1 MEFALVSDWKKH
13 PCEEAQLEEIFAK
26 EFASLGHRV
35 HFAAF
40 IPGLPEPRRSETW
53 HGQPLT
59 LFRREAGTIGPLR
72 RWLAA
77 LLKERPL
84 DFVQVRND
92 PAFALAAAPLAR
104 AAGKPFVYHLSVLN
118 GPVLISEARELPLA
132 RRPFQ
137 LLKGAAGGALV
148 DRAARSCD
156 LLLAISGAMAEHYRL
171 MGRAGPIEVLPM
183 GCRAAERAST
193 GPTPPA
199 DREFVEALYVGSL
212 DRVRGL
218 DFLLRA
224 LALALRE
231 EPRLRLAF
239 LGSAR
244 RPESIAWL
252 RREAEALGV
261 SASVSFEAPI
271 PRAAVAARMARA
283 DFGVSPVPPTSFY
296 RLSSPT
302 KLMESLG
309 AGRAVVANDI
319 PDQALVLGESGGGL
333 CVPYEEAAFA
343 AAMAALGR
351 DPRRRAELGAKGAAY
366 MARERDYGVLARRL
380 EAAYGRFLA

>member
-13 PCEEAQLEEIFAK
+13 PCDEAQLEEIFAR
-26 EFASLGHRV
+26 EFAALGHRV

-40 IPGLPEPRRSETW
+40 IPGLPELERRETW

-59 LFRREAGTIGPLR
+59 LFRREAGTIRPLR

-92 PAFALAAAPLAR
+92 PAFAMTAAALAR
-104 AAGKPFVYHLSVLN
+104 GAGRPFVYHLSVLN
-118 GPVLISEARELPLA
+118 GPILISEAPELPLA
-132 RRPFQ
+132 RRPLQ
-137 LLKGAAGGALV
+137 LLKGAVGGALV
-148 DRAARSCD
+148 DRVAKTCD
-156 LLLAISGAMAEHYRL
+156 LLLPISDAMAGHYRAL
-171 MGRAGPIEVLPM
+171 GRKGPIAALPM
-183 GCRAAERAST
+183 GCRGAAAE
-193 GPTPPA
+193 PPPPPR
-199 DREFVEALYVGSL
+199 DFVEALYVGSL

-224 LALALRE
+224 LALARRE

-244 RPESIAWL
+244 RPASIEFL
-252 RREAEALGV
+252 RDQVRGLGL
-261 SASVSFEAPI
+261 AGAVSFEAPV
-271 PRAAVAARMARA
+271 PREAVRARMAAA

-309 AGRAVVANDI
+309 AGRPMAANDI
-319 PDQALVLGESGGGL
+319 PDQALVLRESGGGI
-333 CVPYEEAAFA
+333 CVAYEEKAFA
-343 AAMAALGR
+343 RAMADLAR
-351 DPRRRAELGAKGAAY
+351 DPARRADMGAKGAAY

-380 EAAYGRFLA
+380 EAVYRGLLA

>member
-40 IPGLPEPRRSETW
+40 IPGLPALRRDEIW

-59 LFRREAGTIGPLR
+59 LFRREAGTIMPLR

-77 LLKERPL
+77 LLKDRPL

-92 PAFALAAAPLAR
+92 PAFALAAASLAR
-104 AAGKPFVYHLSVLN
+104 GAGKPFVYHLSVLN
-118 GPVLISEARELPLA
+118 GPVLISEAPELPLA

-137 LLKGAAGGALV
+137 LLKGVVGGALV
-148 DRAARSCD
+148 DRAALSCD
-156 LLLAISGAMAEHYRL
+156 LLLPISGAMAEHYRL
-171 MGRAGPIEVLPM
+171 MGRTGPIEALPM
-183 GCRAAERAST
+183 GYRAAERAST

-199 DREFVEALYVGSL
+199 REFVEALYVGSL

-252 RREAEALGV
+252 RREAEALGI
-261 SASVSFEAPI
+261 SAAVSFEAPI
-271 PRAAVAARMARA
+271 AREAVAARMARA

-309 AGRAVVANDI
+309 AGRPAVANDI

-333 CVPYEEAAFA
+333 CVPYQEAAFG
-343 AAMAALGR
+343 AAMAALAR
-351 DPRRRAELGAKGAAY
+351 DPERRAAMGAKGAAY

-380 EAAYGRFLA
+380 AAAYGRLLA